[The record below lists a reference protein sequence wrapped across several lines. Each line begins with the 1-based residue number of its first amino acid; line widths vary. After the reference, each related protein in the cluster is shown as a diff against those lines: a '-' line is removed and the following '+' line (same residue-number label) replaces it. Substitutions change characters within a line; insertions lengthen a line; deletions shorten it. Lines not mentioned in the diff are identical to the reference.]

1 MAVVD
6 NEGWGSEESDNDEGE
21 GASERGAMGFC
32 LTATEALA
40 IGKHGAIISQMA

>member
-6 NEGWGSEESDNDEGE
+6 KEGWGSEESDNDEGE
-21 GASERGAMGFC
+21 GASERGAMVILF
-32 LTATEALA
+32 ATEALA

>member
-6 NEGWGSEESDNDEGE
+6 NEGWGSEDSDSDE